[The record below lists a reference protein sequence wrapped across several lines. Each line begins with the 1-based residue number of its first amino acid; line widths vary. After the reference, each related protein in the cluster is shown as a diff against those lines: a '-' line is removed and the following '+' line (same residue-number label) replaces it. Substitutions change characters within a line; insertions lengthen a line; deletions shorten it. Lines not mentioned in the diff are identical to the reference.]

1 MKAWTGKE
9 QHTLIRLSERFDIT
23 ALAFILNRSYDSVR
37 LKFQEL
43 GITSKFN
50 HKGMGKKRQFYAE
63 DVANMFELRQMGFSL
78 AEIAKCF
85 NSNACT
91 ISITM
96 SKARGQGI
104 SRFPYRN
111 EQGKGLS

>member
-1 MKAWTGKE
+1 MNIFMKAWSTKE
-9 QHTLIRLSERFDIT
+9 QQTLTRLSERFDIA

-50 HKGMGKKRQFYAE
+50 HKGKGKQRQFYAE
-63 DVANMFELRQMGFSL
+63 DVANMFELRCMGFDL
-78 AEIAKCF
+78 ADIAKCF
-85 NSNACT
+85 NSNART
-91 ISITM
+91 ISIIM
-96 SKARGQGI
+96 SKARGNGI

-111 EQGKGLS
+111 QP